1 MLNHMGARTFAWGE
15 EVIPSQDTLTT
26 GNHLL
31 IVVYLGDWISLLV
44 GLSVFDWLTLRYL
57 I

>member
-1 MLNHMGARTFAWGE
+1 MLYHMGARTFAWGE